1 MKKIEFKIKE
11 YTIETGSELK
21 NLRHCLNMKRREM
34 AEFCKCSKS
43 YIEKLERGD
52 RFITN
57 ASQEFRNKVEKLAK
71 IGIAYER
78 TKEIKENKKSILQKI
93 KSWFKLKK

>member
-11 YTIETGSELK
+11 YTIETGSQLK
-21 NLRHCLNMKRREM
+21 NLRTCLNMKRREM

-52 RFITN
+52 RFMTN

-78 TKEIKENKKSILQKI
+78 TKKIKENKKSILQKN
-93 KSWFKLKK
+93 KKLV